1 MEETELLKIKNE
13 IDAELNGDPGH
24 DADVLDAWGDR
35 YRGESGAE
43 ELISWIGRRLAAIVM
58 ETEGGL
64 PDKIFEDMIAD
75 ADKEYEQ
82 ACLLINRQKNEEAL
96 DKLLVLTELVK
107 AYPLP
112 DDVVWTDFSSYLDG
126 LVYQDYYREFIG
138 DREIRRHPMRPAEIL
153 FTCGSLLIETG
164 QPAEA
169 VKPLKMLVSLDPV
182 CAYYLFELGE
192 AYKRTGNIQDA
203 LETASWALSCA
214 QTPAELARCCRDMG
228 YCLSENGEFEDAMMF
243 YMLSL
248 KYQSSRQAELEI
260 AWIQRKSGITPDRFS
275 DEKIRQ
281 RCEELEVQIGLSET
295 VRSNIAL
302 LKKVAGSG
310 GSNSLNAEDEV

>member
-13 IDAELNGDPGH
+13 IDTELNGDPGH
-24 DADVLDAWGDR
+24 DADVLNAWGDR
-35 YRGESGAE
+35 YRGVSGAE
-43 ELISWIGRRLAAIVM
+43 ELMTWIGRRLAAIVM
-58 ETEGGL
+58 ETEGDL
-64 PDKIFEDMIAD
+64 PDKIFEEMVAD

-82 ACLLINRQKNEEAL
+82 ACLLINHQKNEEAL
-96 DKLLVLTELVK
+96 DKLLVLTELIK

-112 DDVVWTDFSSYLDG
+112 DDVVWTDFSSYLDS
-126 LVYQDYYREFIG
+126 LVYQDYYRGFIG

-164 QPAEA
+164 QPQEA
-169 VKPLKMLVSLDPV
+169 LEPLKMLVSLDPV
-182 CAYYLFELGE
+182 CADYLFELGE
-192 AYKRTGNIQDA
+192 AYKRTEHIQDA

-260 AWIQRKSGITPDRFS
+260 AWIQRKSGITPDRFN